1 MWLAKLKNKKLQYT
15 LLGIIFTI
23 VISLISV
30 SVIVTVVSKNFAEEY
45 YKGDSTADI
54 QVISTSDAVIEK
66 TGDWYKEHGDEV
78 RNYKV
83 TEMFSV
89 SSDLSFNG
97 NTNNSLISY
106 VVPINDV
113 GELSNKMDIVEGDT
127 SMKAPQRGEVWIA
140 STTANLNNIKLGDKA
155 KIIDENGKAHEF
167 KVSAIVNDSNQSS
180 TAIGVLYIYISD
192 EDKGSINKLPK
203 AKLVSMNCEG
213 DISEKSNDLV
223 EFINEPLG
231 GVVLDKNTL
240 IMSAYLN
247 ATLTGGIGLMTSIML
262 VVVLIVILRSNIKNN
277 VLKEYKS
284 IGIYKSMGY
293 SSKKIRRIYL
303 YGYAFVSLGAS
314 LAGIVISIPTVTY
327 ICNLSFKNLGRY
339 NFDFMSF
346 MVLMAGIIIFNLLV
360 YINVYLVLKSI
371 DKIKPVDAINI
382 GLTSS
387 KKKMKKSIIKNSSSS
402 LSMAINDIFKHKRSS
417 FITVIMF
424 VLVFYISTLFLNIA
438 YSMISLD
445 SELYKIFGTAK
456 SDLVISAPS
465 NVEDSI
471 KEVKEYL
478 DKDSRIYDYYLWDIL
493 GQNKIGLDSSK
504 YKLLSGMFM
513 ASTYNKFNES
523 DFSITEGINPRNNK
537 EVSVNID
544 IMKRNDL
551 SIGDYIE
558 INIDGESKKFLIVG
572 TYSSMMSSSQNLRI
586 TNDVL
591 SGGSNGNVAFV
602 KLKTLDSYEN
612 LKKEIE
618 SKFPYV
624 KVDKTYAPLKDATSQ
639 VVETT
644 VPISIILLVGTL
656 IFGVFNIV
664 NILIINNFDNRK
676 SYGIMKGL
684 GFTSNY
690 IKSRNNYRM
699 FILSILGAFIGVG
712 TMVVTSKDLMSL
724 IIGYDVFK
732 LNLNIIAIL
741 VLIIF
746 MLIAITMYICNKCIN
761 RISTVELISE

>member
-54 QVISTSDAVIEK
+54 QVISTSDFVIEK
-66 TGDWYKEHGDEV
+66 TGDWYKEQGDEV

-192 EDKGSINKLPK
+192 NDKEGINSLPK

-303 YGYAFVSLGAS
+303 SGYAFVSLVAS
-314 LAGIVISIPTVTY
+314 LIGIVISIPTVTY
-327 ICNLSFKNLGRY
+327 LCNISFKNLGRY
-339 NFDFMSF
+339 NFDCMSF
-346 MVLMAGIIIFNLLV
+346 MVLMAGILIFNLLV

-402 LSMAINDIFKHKRSS
+402 LCMAINDIFKHKRSS
-417 FITVIMF
+417 FIIVIMF

-438 YSMISLD
+438 YSMINLD
-445 SELYKIFGTAK
+445 SNLYKIFGTAK

-465 NVEDSI
+465 NIEDSI

-478 DKDSRIYDYYLWDIL
+478 DKDSRVYDYYLWDVF
-493 GQNKIGLDSSK
+493 GQNKVGLDSSK

-544 IMKRNDL
+544 VMKRNNL
-551 SIGDYIE
+551 SIGDYID
-558 INIDGESKKFLIVG
+558 INIEGETKKFLIVG

-591 SGGSNGNVAFV
+591 SGGSNGNVAFI
-602 KLKTLDSYEN
+602 KLKSLDSYEN
-612 LKKEIE
+612 LKSDIE

-624 KVDKTYAPLKDATSQ
+624 KVDKTYAPLHDATSQ

-664 NILIINNFDNRK
+664 NILIVNNFDNRK

-699 FILSILGAFIGVG
+699 FILSILGAFIGIG
-712 TMVVTSKDLMSL
+712 TMVFTSKDLISL

-732 LNLNIIAIL
+732 FSLNMIAIL

>member
-66 TGDWYKEHGDEV
+66 TGDWYKEQGDEV

-558 INIDGESKKFLIVG
+558 INIEGESKKFLIVG

>member
-66 TGDWYKEHGDEV
+66 TGDWYKEQGDEV

-558 INIDGESKKFLIVG
+558 INIEGESKKFLIVG

-624 KVDKTYAPLKDATSQ
+624 KVDKTYAPLKDATFQ

>member
-66 TGDWYKEHGDEV
+66 TGDWYKEQGDEV